1 MSFFLFFYFLAI
13 WPKKPCQSFDG
24 DGETAAE
31 ALITKPPHTSSEN
44 KNPHAPFHPHFN
56 TSQHVQLK
64 DSKRKL
70 DVPAPPVPDGLVV
83 SDGLAAGEEVRMLPV
98 DDLQIISAAHFHLL
112 RLLLEQDLAA
122 QLVKHDGVHLWP
134 DIPPNF
140 SDVEKLIKNGGKR
153 YLYIRKKNLLG
164 CVTVSQSLSC
174 GTRVDTIGCATHW
187 CSLQTELWH
196 WVGDNKT
203 HDIYFNIHGA
213 H

>member
-153 YLYIRKKNLLG
+153 YLYIRKKISLD
-164 CVTVSQSLSC
+164 VSQCPSLSPVE
-174 GTRVDTIGCATHW
+174 REWI
-187 CSLQTELWH
+187 L
-196 WVGDNKT
+196 
-203 HDIYFNIHGA
+203 
-213 H
+213 